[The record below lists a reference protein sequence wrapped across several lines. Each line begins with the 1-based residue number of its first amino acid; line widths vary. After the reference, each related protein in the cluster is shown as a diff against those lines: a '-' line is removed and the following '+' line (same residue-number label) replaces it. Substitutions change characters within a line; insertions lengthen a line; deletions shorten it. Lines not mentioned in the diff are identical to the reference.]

1 MLLLLVDA
9 VVVSF
14 CIWKIPAS
22 SEKNLRKQKVNKLN
36 FVVSVFKSCSG
47 HGRIMDACVRQ
58 ELMENHRFFMVLF
71 AFHSVSRSFVE
82 YTAEIY
88 RVRSKMWLAA
98 SNWPCHRD
106 DFFRLTQIH
115 TQVKW
120 HFFRHTFI
128 LPVLLHLNQPL
139 SSHSQ
144 LLYSPIQVAEEGH
157 YEITNALNEACPIKW
172 AAIWPILTPK
182 RLSWSSCA
190 FGFIFFSSKW
200 IYIWFECVVFAPFH

>member
-1 MLLLLVDA
+1 MA
-9 VVVSF
+9 
-14 CIWKIPAS
+14 
-22 SEKNLRKQKVNKLN
+22 
-36 FVVSVFKSCSG
+36 
-47 HGRIMDACVRQ
+47 
-58 ELMENHRFFMVLF
+58 
-71 AFHSVSRSFVE
+71 
-82 YTAEIY
+82 AEIY
-88 RVRSKMWLAA
+88 RVRPKMWLAA

-128 LPVLLHLNQPL
+128 LLVLLHLNQPL

-157 YEITNALNEACPIKW
+157 YEITNASNEACPIKW

-182 RLSWSSCA
+182 RLSWPSCA

-200 IYIWFECVVFAPFH
+200 IYIWFECVVFAPCKHFSLASVTLFPYVRIVYNGCT